1 MAVSANQG
9 PISAAVLNP
18 AGGHYPT
25 RLLLEGQGKSLTV
38 IEETLYQTRAR
49 SPQDVLNYPIR
60 LNNRLALLAGT
71 VSLGDY
77 RPTDQAEEV
86 RQELTKPIDAELA
99 KLRRVLEEDLASFN
113 ALLAK
118 KKVPG

>member
-1 MAVSANQG
+1 
-9 PISAAVLNP
+9 
-18 AGGHYPT
+18 
-25 RLLLEGQGKSLTV
+25 
-38 IEETLYQTRAR
+38 
-49 SPQDVLNYPIR
+49 VLNYPIR
-60 LNNRLALLAGT
+60 LNNRLASLAGT

-86 RQELTKPIDAELA
+86 RQELTKQIDGELA

-118 KKVPG
+118 KKVPGVFRESGRGKP